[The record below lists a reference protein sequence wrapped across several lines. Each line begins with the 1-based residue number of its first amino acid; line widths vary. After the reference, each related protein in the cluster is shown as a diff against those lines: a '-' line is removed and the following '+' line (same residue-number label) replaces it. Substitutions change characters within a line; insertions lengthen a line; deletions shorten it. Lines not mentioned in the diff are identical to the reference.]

1 MEKACVGA
9 CISQL
14 WAPTCCGAIK
24 SHAPVPS
31 PVKDGVIRGRMAV
44 LLTSPGGNCKS
55 IAVLYFIVSV
65 MLEVEP
71 RAEYIPDH

>member
-1 MEKACVGA
+1 MCRGMHQPALGTNMLRRYQVTRSC
-9 CISQL
+9 S
-14 WAPTCCGAIK
+14 
-24 SHAPVPS
+24 S
-31 PVKDGVIRGRMAV
+31 PVKDSMIRRQMAV

-55 IAVLYFIVSV
+55 TAVLHFIVSV